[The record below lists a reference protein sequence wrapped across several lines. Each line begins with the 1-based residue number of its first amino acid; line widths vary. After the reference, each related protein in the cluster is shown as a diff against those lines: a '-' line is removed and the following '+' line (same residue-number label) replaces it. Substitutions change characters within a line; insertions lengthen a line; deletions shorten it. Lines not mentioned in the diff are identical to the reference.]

1 LREAE
6 DRLLEFKDYIDTLK
20 GENQTLLETQTLL
33 AKKLQG
39 SEKVIHS
46 YDEKVKDLHNE
57 NKSLRLKMKKVNLE
71 SRSRV

>member
-1 LREAE
+1 MREAE

-46 YDEKVKDLHNE
+46 YDEKVKDLQHE
-57 NKSLRLKMKKVNLE
+57 NKSLRLKMKKANLE
-71 SRSRV
+71 HLSGV